1 MNSITGTKLLTQ
13 REKMKLERFNDLS
26 YVGKMKLKQSDPI
39 KYEYLIHLKEQDLEN
54 KIVISHKQYRKSVSI
69 YNRQLVNSIDPA
81 FFITI
86 KYIDSVAATPDRVIK
101 LFGGIKYSITKD
113 RPYKLIHYIERG
125 QDGSYHSH
133 AFLSSIKS
141 KHRPTQIK
149 WLKAKFD
156 EFIKFNK
163 YSIANGSDDNPAVL
177 VELFD
182 DEILN
187 IPKSNRSHY
196 VNKTSNRNYL
206 SLDLTNSDIKI

>member
-1 MNSITGTKLLTQ
+1 MNSVTGTKLLTQ
-13 REKMKLERFNDLS
+13 REKSRLERFNDLS
-26 YVGKMKLKQSDPI
+26 YVDKMKLKQSDPI

-54 KIVISHKQYRKSVSI
+54 KVVISHKQYRKSVSI

-86 KYIDSVAATPDRVIK
+86 KYIDSVATYPERVIK
-101 LFGGIKYSITKD
+101 LFEGIKYSITKD
-113 RPYKLIHYIERG
+113 RPYKLIHYIEEG

-133 AFLSSIKS
+133 VFLSSIKHKQKQS
-141 KHRPTQIK
+141 QIK
-149 WLKAKFD
+149 WLSAKFD
-156 EFIKFNK
+156 DFIKFNK

-182 DEILN
+182 NEILN

-206 SLDLTNSDIKI
+206 SLDIENSNITI